1 MLVKR
6 YKFSYNN
13 YMNNVELKLNMIA
26 KEMDHLW
33 NGMFIVGGGAVAFL
47 VYEPNNLRLIFGYTG
62 ILIFFLFLNAY
73 LTKRIILTELIRK
86 MEASYV
92 DRNNW

>member
-33 NGMFIVGGGAVAFL
+33 NGMFIVGGGAIAIIISSDLNVFK
-47 VYEPNNLRLIFGYTG
+47 I
-62 ILIFFLFLNAY
+62 ILAAIGAIIAILFFNAY
-73 LTKRIILTELIRK
+73 FIKRIEINKALTKSKRI
-86 MEASYV
+86 
-92 DRNNW
+92 

>member
-33 NGMFIVGGGAVAFL
+33 NGMFIVGGGASALVISEPCVLKIVISIIGFL
-47 VYEPNNLRLIFGYTG
+47 LAI
-62 ILIFFLFLNAY
+62 LFLNAY
-73 LTKRIILTELIRK
+73 LTKRIIINRFINET
-86 MEASYV
+86 
-92 DRNNW
+92 RNIHGNNIY

>member
-33 NGMFIVGGGAVAFL
+33 NGMFS
-47 VYEPNNLRLIFGYTG
+47 
-62 ILIFFLFLNAY
+62 
-73 LTKRIILTELIRK
+73 ELKEKSIE
-86 MEASYV
+86 MEEEI
-92 DRNNW
+92 